1 MQATQEAISKSKI
14 FISTSGLKSQR
25 IGDAVRTLAN
35 AGFTKIEL
43 SGGTNFYLDWYD
55 DLKVL
60 KKEFDL
66 SYRLHNYFPPPAEH
80 FVLNLASSDPR
91 HLDRSRLMIQDAIR
105 FSSELGSTMYGFH
118 AGFLVDAKVSEL
130 GNKINV
136 RSQVDRE
143 KAVNQFIENYSA
155 LSLEAEKVG
164 VSVYVE
170 NNVISERNFVS
181 FGGQNLLMLCDSDE
195 FSALN
200 QQTPINLLL
209 DIAHL
214 KVSAQTLGRSFHEE
228 AARLW
233 PESSYLHISD
243 NDGTRDSNEP
253 VDLSSEMYSVIKEF
267 GLKDKEVTLE
277 IYGSLEG
284 MQKTFEN
291 MLDIL

>member
-1 MQATQEAISKSKI
+1 VQATQEAISKSKI
-14 FISTSGLKSQR
+14 FISTSGVKSQR

-60 KKEFDL
+60 KKEFNL
-66 SYRLHNYFPPPAEH
+66 SYRLHNYFPPPEEH

-91 HLDRSRLMIQDAIR
+91 HLELSRLMIQEAIR

-130 GNKINV
+130 GNNINV

-170 NNVISERNFVS
+170 NNVLSERNFIS

-195 FSALN
+195 YSSLN
-200 QQTPINLLL
+200 QQTRLNLLL

-214 KVSAQTLGRSFHEE
+214 KVSAQTLGKSFREE

-233 PESSYLHISD
+233 SESSYLHISD

-253 VDLSSEMYSVIKEF
+253 VGLNSEMYRVIKEF

-291 MLDIL
+291 MLEIL